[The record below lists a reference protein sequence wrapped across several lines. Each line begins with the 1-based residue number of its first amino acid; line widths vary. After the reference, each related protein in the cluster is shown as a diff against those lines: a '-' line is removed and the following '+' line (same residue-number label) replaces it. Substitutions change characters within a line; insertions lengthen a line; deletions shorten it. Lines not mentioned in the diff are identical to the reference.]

1 MATCSGTATHP
12 RTGDAGPNAP
22 LADWAQEFDAYLSAC
37 ILGSSVTA
45 GRGLATRRPVAGS
58 IPCATYHARAERL
71 LLAAPAQAPH
81 FARAHPRVEHLLPLY
96 VAVGAAD
103 PAAAGS
109 GAAAEVGAGGEQ
121 VEAAAAA
128 PGSPRLVTTPLF
140 SQIVNAG
147 GSMAA
152 YRFD

>member
-103 PAAAGS
+103 PAAS
-109 GAAAEVGAGGEQ
+109 
-121 VEAAAAA
+121 A
-128 PGSPRLVTTPLF
+128 PGAPPRAVDELLLRVTPLF
-140 SQIVNAG
+140 SQIVHG
-147 GSMAA
+147 GLSLAS